1 MWGTYERKHGN
12 GTGCTG
18 RNERLR
24 QFDFRGAGCR
34 LCRIYQLGTDHSTA
48 ARRGP
53 SASVLGQAHSATDA
67 TITRSMYINN
77 NANRGS
83 DGQFPIGTIPVK
95 AHTKGGAMIGG
106 TAMAK
111 RGGDFNPG
119 AKGWEWF
126 VLSASGTI
134 MVRGGADVMGGICN
148 GCHTAAQNTD
158 FVFTR

>member
-1 MWGTYERKHGN
+1 MNANMGMALCVLVAMS
-12 GTGCTG
+12 GCGSSTFEAQDADFVG
-18 RNERLR
+18 FTSWAQTTAPR
-24 QFDFRGAGCR
+24 QGG
-34 LCRIYQLGTDHSTA
+34 
-48 ARRGP
+48 GP

-83 DGQFPIGTIPVK
+83 DGQFPVGTILVK